1 MQEIYEKIVELIHGK
16 KEFVLAAVV
25 SAENSTA
32 GKTGFKMV
40 ILPDGKFFG
49 TVGGGIVEKDVM
61 DTAMNLFR
69 TRKPFL
75 KTYTLQEGDETSLGM
90 VCGGTLSV
98 YMEYVGPKQQFVIF
112 GAGHIGK
119 KLYDITILDN
129 SFDVIVSD
137 KRADF
142 VNEEIFPKASIFVNS
157 NFYETVRNMPLNDGA
172 VVVIVTSGGE
182 DDPYILKA
190 LYEKNI
196 EYQYIGMIGSLN
208 RKSKCFE
215 KAKELGINSD
225 FLDSIYAPTGIA
237 IEGDTPFEIAIAI
250 LAEIIAVRRGAVD
263 KVKTEKKK
271 HDEGTELFK
280 S

>member
-1 MQEIYEKIVELIHGK
+1 VELIHDK

-49 TVGGGIVEKDVM
+49 TVGGGVVEKDVI

-69 TRKPFL
+69 TRKPFF

-119 KLYDITILDN
+119 KLYDITMLDD

-142 VNEEIFPKASIFVNS
+142 ANEEMFPKASIFVNS
-157 NFYETVRNMPLNDGA
+157 NFYETVRNMSLNDGA

-190 LYEKNI
+190 LYEKNRR
-196 EYQYIGMIGSLN
+196 YQYIGMIGSLN
-208 RKSKCFE
+208 RRSKCFE

-263 KVKTEKKK
+263 KIKTEKKI